1 MKTVLDRGK
10 NSKTMN
16 EVKPVKNTYKNLLS
30 FLMVSYVE
38 KEFPQYKLQDHV
50 Y

>member
-1 MKTVLDRGK
+1 
-10 NSKTMN
+10 MN
-16 EVKPVKNTYKNLLS
+16 EVKPVKNTYKS
-30 FLMVSYVE
+30 FKSFPMVSYVE